1 MSYNIKTIPPFD
13 KDFKRL
19 FKRYR
24 SLIDDVRQLMND
36 LQENPLLGI
45 DLGHGVHKIRL
56 AIRSKGGGKR
66 GGARIITYTDVV
78 LSVREGTI
86 IFLALYD
93 KSDQDTISD
102 RKIKDLLQEAGVE

>member
-1 MSYNIKTIPPFD
+1 MSYKIKTIPPFD

-45 DLGHGVHKIRL
+45 DLCHCVHKIRL

>member
-1 MSYNIKTIPPFD
+1 MSYKIKTIPPFD

-45 DLGHGVHKIRL
+45 DLGHGVHKSRL